1 MTLHLPKRLQDQMFY
16 DHDMRTDT
24 IDWEYRFRSV
34 LLPSYWKITSRGVA
48 IYRANKGMQ
57 KRRFGKSFTSLNF

>member
-1 MTLHLPKRLQDQMFY
+1 MTLHIPKHLQDQMFF

-24 IDWEYRFRSV
+24 LDWEYRFRSV
-34 LLPSYWKITSRGVA
+34 LLPSYWKSASRGVA

-57 KRRFGKSFTSLNF
+57 KRRYGKSFKSLNF

>member
-1 MTLHLPKRLQDQMFY
+1 MTLHIPKHLQDQLFF

-24 IDWEYRFRSV
+24 IDWEYRFQSV
-34 LLPSYWKITSRGVA
+34 LLPSYWKSASRGVA

-57 KRRFGKSFTSLNF
+57 KRRFGKSFKSLNF

>member
-1 MTLHLPKRLQDQMFY
+1 MPLHLPQHTKDQLFF

>member
-1 MTLHLPKRLQDQMFY
+1 MTLHIPKHLQDQMFF

-24 IDWEYRFRSV
+24 LDWEYRFQSV
-34 LLPSYWKITSRGVA
+34 LLPSYWKSASIGMA

-57 KRRFGKSFTSLNF
+57 KRRYGKSFKSLNF

>member
-1 MTLHLPKRLQDQMFY
+1 MPLHLPQHTQDQLFF

-24 IDWEYRFRSV
+24 IDWEYRFQSV
-34 LLPSYWKITSRGVA
+34 LLPSYWKSASIGMA

-57 KRRFGKSFTSLNF
+57 KRRYGKSFKSLNF